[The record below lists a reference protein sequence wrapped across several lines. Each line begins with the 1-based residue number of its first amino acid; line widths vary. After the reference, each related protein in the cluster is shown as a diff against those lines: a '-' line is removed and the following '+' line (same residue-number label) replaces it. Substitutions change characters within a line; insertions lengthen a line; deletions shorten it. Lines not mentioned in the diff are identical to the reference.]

1 MKTNMKTL
9 NEVQDDIRQMR
20 YDNIKT
26 LKMEKTLKERKI
38 ELLKLNIDHI
48 DNCIRMTNDLIRL
61 NQ

>member
-1 MKTNMKTL
+1 MKTL
-9 NEVQDDIRQMR
+9 DEVQDDIRQMR
-20 YDNIKT
+20 FDNIKS

-38 ELLKLNIDHI
+38 ELLKLDIDRI

>member
-1 MKTNMKTL
+1 MKTL

-38 ELLKLNIDHI
+38 ELLELGIDHI

>member
-1 MKTNMKTL
+1 MKTL